1 MKEADMSDEKETKEK
16 ETKEKIEIGSYLIV
30 KPGQMPIFFRE
41 INEQEIRDFV
51 KEGFEI
57 YQRRN

>member
-1 MKEADMSDEKETKEK
+1 MSDEK

-30 KPGQMPIFFRE
+30 KPGQMPVFFRE
-41 INEQEIRDFV
+41 INEQERRDFV